1 MLKKIFNRINVYIN
15 RPNFK
20 TEKNYDYDSST
31 NELLN
36 NIREELSQIINIKSD
51 NYMDFFDKKI
61 SHLDK
66 VEIKKKIILIIKN
79 NLSSICNSKDL
90 LDEINI
96 TYLNNLINN
105 GFSKTSSF
113 DFNKNEVDGLIN
125 FFKDRQK
132 FPGHIISNS
141 NKPTVS
147 NLKNSVYYTYQPSDL
162 LSSEIIQS
170 KIFNTSFLNL
180 AENYF
185 GCVPTCITLNLYC
198 QKKKIN
204 QFDYLPQFFHRDVH
218 DLKLLTFFVFL
229 TNTKKDNGGHCYI
242 KYSHDYDAMNKNL
255 KKNEISLLK
264 DKDKSILS
272 FFELDKNSY
281 GHEDSLELLKSN
293 YEYLHG
299 ESGSSFVTDNFGL
312 HRAIEPKDGERLI
325 FWLSFGLFNNQNH
338 QRLPKRF
345 PSSKISKKF
354 NHDDE
359 KFKYIYRNYINFKE

>member
-1 MLKKIFNRINVYIN
+1 MLKKIFSRINVYIN

-20 TEKNYDYDSST
+20 AEKKYDYVSST
-31 NELLN
+31 NESLN
-36 NIREELSQIINIKSD
+36 NIRDDLNLILNVKSD

-61 SHLDK
+61 SHLEK
-66 VEIKKKIILIIKN
+66 VEIKKKIISIIKN
-79 NLSSICNSKDL
+79 NIDMTCNPANP

-96 TYLNNLINN
+96 TYFNNLIKD

-113 DFNKNEVDGLIN
+113 DLNKNEVDRLIN
-125 FFKDRQK
+125 FFKDKQK

-141 NKPTVS
+141 NKPTNS
-147 NLKNSVYYTYQPSDL
+147 NLKKSVYYTYQPSDI

-170 KIFNTSFLNL
+170 KIFNMNFINL

-204 QFDYLPQFFHRDVH
+204 EFDYLPQFFHRDVH

-229 TNTKKDNGGHCYI
+229 TNTQKDNGGHCYI
-242 KYSHDYDAMNKNL
+242 KYSHDYESMKKNL
-255 KKNEISLLK
+255 KKNEISLLNDQK
-264 DKDKSILS
+264 KSILS

-281 GHEDSLELLKSN
+281 GHEDSLELLRSN
-293 YEYLHG
+293 YEYLFG
-299 ESGSSFVTDNFGL
+299 DSGSSFVTDNFGL

-325 FWLSFGLFNNQNH
+325 FWVSFGLFNNQNY

-345 PSSKISKKF
+345 PSSKISKNF